1 MAGMTLSADD
11 RMYDLL
17 VRVAR
22 AQRRR
27 RDWGHEESAVP
38 LPRAAGDDASG
49 GTEQDPRWGA

>member
-27 RDWGHEESAVP
+27 RDWGHEESAAS
-38 LPRAAGDDASG
+38 RAEDGASG
-49 GTEQDPRWGA
+49 GTEQDPRRA